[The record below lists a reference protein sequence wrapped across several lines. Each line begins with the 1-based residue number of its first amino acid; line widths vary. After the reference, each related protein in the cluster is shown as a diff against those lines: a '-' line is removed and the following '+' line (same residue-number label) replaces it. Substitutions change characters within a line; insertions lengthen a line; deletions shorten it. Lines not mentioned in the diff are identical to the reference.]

1 MIVTI
6 YLQALQRGRISM
18 FDLQEVDPVIGSSD
32 EASWA
37 DTEDIAPALEF
48 FGHDGVSNGILIHKS
63 FSPVFCR

>member
-1 MIVTI
+1 
-6 YLQALQRGRISM
+6 M